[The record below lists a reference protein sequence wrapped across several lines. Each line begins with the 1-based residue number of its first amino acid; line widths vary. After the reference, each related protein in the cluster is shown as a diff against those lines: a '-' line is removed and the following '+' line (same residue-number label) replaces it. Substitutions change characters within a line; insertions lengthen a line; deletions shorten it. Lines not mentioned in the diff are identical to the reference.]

1 MSAVQNTVISNETDG
16 KAYIDRLVDE
26 KIAKSRAGSSS

>member
-1 MSAVQNTVISNETDG
+1 MSAVQNTVISNETDF

-26 KIAKSRAGSSS
+26 KIANSRAESSS